1 MSENMEDQFDTMAD
15 QFETIE
21 VEDQFDTSKTD
32 IQQFF
37 EGQTLFITGGTGF
50 LGKLLIEKL
59 LRCCYSL
66 KKIYV
71 LVRNKKGKT
80 QKERFEEIFEAE
92 CFDPLKKKYPNFLE
106 KVDLVYGDCLL
117 PDVGLSPESIEMIQ
131 KEVTTIFHIAAT
143 VRFDQHLKSAAFINV
158 RSVRDLV
165 RIAKDMPQLKA
176 FLHCSTAFSFCP
188 RSTILEEFYRPPLQ
202 SEKLLSLVDSLDDS
216 TITEITPILLKD
228 WPNSY
233 VFTKAI
239 AEGVVRTE
247 GIGLPIAMVR
257 PAIVTVSAREP
268 VPGWIDNM
276 YGVTGVVAGAAM
288 GALRTMPA
296 EPDNNAE
303 FVPVDFVI
311 NNIIAAVWEV
321 GKRGRVAEIDDDI
334 PIYNYVLSPFYRVT
348 WKQFFDLCYVSGMN
362 YPTVKA
368 IWYFCFS
375 LRPNPIHHQLALFFL
390 HTLPAHFTDF
400 LMVCV
405 GKKPVAVKSYQKVKK
420 FLDVISYFARRNWA
434 FGVVNVKKLM
444 KRMSPEDREMFNFD
458 LNTLDMN
465 EIVSKG
471 ILGGRQYL
479 VKDPLDTLP
488 QARKKYFRL
497 KIAHYALLTGILLVV
512 VKIVFMMFRYFF

>member
-1 MSENMEDQFDTMAD
+1 MSTEI
-15 QFETIE
+15 ETRQSE
-21 VEDQFDTSKTD
+21 TTELVEMPVKTE
-32 IQQFF
+32 IQRFF
-37 EGQTLFITGGTGF
+37 EGQTVFVTGGTGF

-59 LRCCYSL
+59 LRCCYDL
-66 KKIYV
+66 RKIYV

-80 QKERFEEIFEAE
+80 QRERFDEIFEAE

-106 KVDLVYGDCLL
+106 KVELVFGDCLL
-117 PDVGLSPESIEMIQ
+117 PDVGLSPESIKMLQE
-131 KEVTTIFHIAAT
+131 EVTTIFHIAAT

-158 RSVRDLV
+158 RSVRDLI
-165 RIAKDMPQLKA
+165 RLSKNMPKLRA
-176 FLHCSTAFSFCP
+176 FLHVSTAFSFCP
-188 RSTILEEFYRPPLQ
+188 RDTILEEFYRPPLTG
-202 SEKLLSLVDSLDDS
+202 EKLLSLVDSLDDS

-239 AEGVVRTE
+239 AESVVRKE
-247 GIGLPIAMVR
+247 GIGLPIVMVR

-311 NNIIAAVWEV
+311 NNIIAAAWDVAQS
-321 GKRGRVAEIDDDI
+321 GRVAETAEDI
-334 PIYNYVLSPFYRVT
+334 PIYNYVLSPWFKIT
-348 WKQFFDLCYVSGMN
+348 WKGFFDLCYESGMN
-362 YPTVKA
+362 YPTMKA
-368 IWYFCFS
+368 IWYFCFA

-390 HTLPAHFTDF
+390 HTVPAHFMD
-400 LMVCV
+400 LIMVCM
-405 GKKPVAVKSYQKVKK
+405 GKQPVAVKGYQKIKK

-434 FGVVNVKKLM
+434 FGVVNVKKLL
-444 KRMSPEDREMFNFD
+444 KKMSPEDRDMFNFD
-458 LNTLDMN
+458 LHSLDMN
-465 EIVSKG
+465 EIVRHG
-471 ILGGRQYL
+471 ILGGRVYL

-488 QARKKYFRL
+488 QARRKYMALRV
-497 KIAHYALLTGILLVV
+497 AHYALIGFILLILF
-512 VKIVFMMFRYFF
+512 KIVSMMFRFLF